1 MFDIMQNYFSPLDKG
16 ACVYFFIITMIFFV
30 LLVIALGTEILY
42 LIKHFKDLNIKII
55 SNGIILL
62 FNIFLA
68 YFVNR
73 LLYSMCVKSL
83 V

>member
-1 MFDIMQNYFSPLDKG
+1 MQNYFSPLDKS